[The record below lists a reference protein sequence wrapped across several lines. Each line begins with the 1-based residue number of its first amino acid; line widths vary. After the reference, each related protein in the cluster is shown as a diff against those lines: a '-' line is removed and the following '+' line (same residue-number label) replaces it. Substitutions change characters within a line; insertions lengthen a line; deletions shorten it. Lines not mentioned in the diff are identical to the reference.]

1 MSVMRRRMMMAPP
14 RMGYVEGMAVHLD
27 GIYNTQTGHGA
38 VTEWANLAGGAP
50 LSVVGDAAWAG
61 DGLDLASNLNYSNF
75 AGQAYVVEQE
85 PSVAGDEYTIE
96 VVVSWGEPRWTG
108 VLLSALGATNFNR
121 YIVVSDDTHKIRIF
135 GGALL
140 STPIL
145 TDNMLLTFSVVFQ
158 PENNSKTYYANGIQA
173 HQNND
178 EAAFTGTPV
187 VIGGSQTQYATYPG
201 DDPYY
206 PAFPGIVHGLR
217 VYNRA
222 LSADEIAHNAQIDQ
236 GRFAL

>member
-85 PSVAGDEYTIE
+85 PSVTGDAYTIE
-96 VVVSWGEPRWTG
+96 VVASWGELRNG
-108 VLLSALGATNFNR
+108 VFISPLGKNRFAASVSINSNLFRGFNGIELGTAAANMMAT
-121 YIVVSDDTHKIRIF
+121 I
-135 GGALL
+135 A
-140 STPIL
+140 
-145 TDNMLLTFSVVFQ
+145 VVFGAG
-158 PENNSKTYYANGIQA
+158 NAKTYYINGAQA
-173 HQNND
+173 GQNVH
-178 EAAFTGTPV
+178 ETTFTGVPIV
-187 VIGGSQTQYATYPG
+187 VGGAQSAYATYPP
-201 DDPYY
+201 DAPYY
-206 PAFPGIVHGLR
+206 PAFSGMIHGLR
-217 VYNRA
+217 VYDRA
-222 LSADEIAHNAQIDQ
+222 LSADEIAHNYAIDKE
-236 GRFAL
+236 RFGS